1 MKIIIIGATAGI
13 GKTLAEIYIN
23 KGYEVGLTGRRI
35 NLLEEIKLNFH
46 DKKIHIRAMD
56 VADIDNSRN
65 IFAELVEEMG
75 GVDICVIN
83 AGVGFPNATFEQE
96 INTIDINVRG
106 FVALANA
113 SYNYFMKN
121 EGGQIV
127 GISSIASIRGG
138 RHAPEYNASKSFVS
152 SYMEGLRLR
161 AKKKGSS
168 ILVTDIR
175 PGFVDTE
182 MTKSNKEMFWV
193 ATPEKAAQQIYE
205 AISAKKK
212 VAYITKRWGII
223 AFLLKIMPDFI
234 YEKMV

>member
-23 KGYEVGLTGRRI
+23 KGHEVGLTGRRM
-35 NLLEEIKLNFH
+35 NLLEEIKANFL
-46 DKKIHIRAMD
+46 DKKIHLRAMD
-56 VADIDNSRN
+56 VAEIDNSRKV
-65 IFAELVEEMG
+65 FDELVEEMG
-75 GVDICVIN
+75 GIDICVIN

-96 INTIDINVRG
+96 IATIDINARG

-113 SYNYFMKN
+113 SYTYFKKKG
-121 EGGQIV
+121 GGQIV

-138 RHAPEYNASKSFVS
+138 RHAPEYNASKAFISN
-152 SYMEGLRLR
+152 YMEGIRTKSNR
-161 AKKKGSS
+161 KRDK
-168 ILVTDIR
+168 IFVTDIR
-175 PGFVDTE
+175 PGFVDTD

-205 AISAKKK
+205 AINTKKK